1 MVVVNDVMNLIVYP
15 VPKAK
20 LINVKNTVVV
30 KDVMNPIVYPVPKAK
45 SINV

>member
-1 MVVVNDVMNLIVYP
+1 